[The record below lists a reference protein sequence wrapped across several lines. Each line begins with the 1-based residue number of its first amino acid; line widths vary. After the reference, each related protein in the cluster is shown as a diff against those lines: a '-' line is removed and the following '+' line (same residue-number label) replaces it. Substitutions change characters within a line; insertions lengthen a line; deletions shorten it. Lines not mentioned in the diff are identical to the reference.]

1 MLWSAIL
8 FGLLGSFHCLGMCGP
23 IALMLPID
31 RKNRVKGFFQM
42 MSYHSGRLFTYSI
55 IGLLFGILGTGF
67 HLLGFQQQISI
78 LMGIVMI
85 LLIIFPKLGKK
96 NALNKKVSLF
106 VFKVKNKL
114 GKELQNKQN
123 DTFFFIGFFNGFLPC
138 GLVYMAVLGALTTT
152 NIFNSVSYMFLFGL
166 GTIPLISSILF
177 IGNFAKGNLRYY
189 INKAIPVFVVS
200 IGILFIIRGLGLDI
214 PYLSPNPIIDTAIN
228 SVKSC
233 H

>member
-31 RKNRVKGFFQM
+31 RRNKVKGFFQM
-42 MSYHSGRLFTYSI
+42 MSYHFGRLISYSI

-78 LMGIVMI
+78 LMGTVMI

-96 NALNKKVSLF
+96 NILNKKISSL
-106 VFKVKNKL
+106 VLRVKSRL
-114 GKELQNKQN
+114 GKELQKKQN
-123 DTFFFIGFFNGFLPC
+123 DTFFLLGFFNGFLPC
-138 GLVYMAVLGALTTT
+138 GLVYMAVLGALTSTKIIT
-152 NIFNSVSYMFLFGL
+152 SVNYMFLFGL
-166 GTIPLISSILF
+166 GTIPLLSALLF
-177 IGNFAKGNLRYY
+177 IGNFAKGNFRNF
-189 INKAIPVFVVS
+189 INKSIPVFVVI
-200 IGILFIIRGLGLDI
+200 IGVLFIFRGLGLDI
-214 PYLSPNPIIDTAIN
+214 PYLSPNPVIETTMN